1 MNNFVSDSYYR
12 LARTTPVCH
21 LHNQLRRWLH
31 HWRYGVNS
39 VSMFRNVE
47 MEINSMCNRK
57 CWYCPNSL
65 AERPLGYM
73 SEALFNKIIAEL
85 REMDFD
91 GSVSY
96 HFYGEPML
104 DKRLLTL
111 VEYTARWIPR
121 CSPVIYSNGDFLTVD
136 LFRQFVRR
144 GRARFFITQHDDLMP
159 SHLQQILDEATDEE
173 KAHIVVHFGKDVCTT
188 NRSGLIAT
196 RKLVGGPLVMPCDWP
211 LATMVITM
219 SGNVVPCCND
229 YFESEIVG
237 NVARNSLRDVWSAE
251 PFERFRRALSHGDR
265 SASKLYRGCD
275 YVPSES
281 HLTPIVPQ

>member
-12 LARTTPVCH
+12 LARTTPVGH
-21 LHNQLRRWLH
+21 LHNLLRRWRH

-47 MEINSMCNRK
+47 MEISSACNRK
-57 CWYCPNSL
+57 CWYCPNSF
-65 AERPLGYM
+65 AERPLGCM
-73 SEALFNKIIAEL
+73 SEALFKKIIAEL
-85 REMDFD
+85 GEMDFD

-104 DKRLLTL
+104 DKRLLAF
-111 VEYTARWIPR
+111 VECTARRIPS
-121 CSPVIYSNGDFLTVD
+121 CWPVIYSNGDFLTID
-136 LFRQFVRR
+136 LFRQFVQR
-144 GRARFFITQHDDLMP
+144 GRARFFVSQHDDLMP

-188 NRSGLIAT
+188 NRSGLIAA

-237 NVARNSLRDVWSAE
+237 NVATNSLREVWSAE

-265 SASKLYRGCD
+265 NASKLCRGCD

-281 HLTPIVPQ
+281 RLIRIVPQ